1 MNKTNLQR
9 KLFDAQD
16 LKYQSFHRS
25 LVPNIEGDSIIGVR
39 VPMLRKIAKEFAKTK
54 DAQSFLED
62 LPHTYY
68 EENMIHSFLLCD
80 IKEEKELIQRMEQF
94 MPYIDNW
101 AVCDS
106 LRPKL
111 FRKEK
116 EALKKKRKTW
126 LKQKHPYTKR
136 LAIGMYLSYFL
147 EDDFDVQDLEEI
159 ATVQDEEYYVKMMVA
174 WYFAT
179 ALAKQYEPTIPYLE
193 KKRLEPWTHNKTIQK
208 AIESY
213 RITEKQKSYL
223 RTLKVK

>member
-16 LKYQSFHRS
+16 KTYQAFHRS

-39 VPMLRKIAKEFAKTK
+39 VPMLRKITKEYAKTK

-116 EALKKKRKTW
+116 EALKKKRKVW

-147 EDDFDVQDLEEI
+147 DEDFDVQDLEEI
-159 ATVQDEEYYVKMMVA
+159 ANVHEEEYYVKMMVA

-179 ALAKQYEPTIPYLE
+179 ALAKQYDATIPYLE
-193 KKRLEPWTHNKTIQK
+193 QKKLEPWTHNKTIQK